1 MVDMYE
7 GRSHRV
13 LCLDD
18 NFQIKTHVV
27 WSGQTV
33 FRMGIGKKIDLK
45 QTFLLC
51 VSLSITVL

>member
-7 GRSHRV
+7 GRNHHV

-18 NFQIKTHVV
+18 NFRIKTHVV

-33 FRMGIGKKIDLK
+33 FSMGIGRKIDLK
-45 QTFLLC
+45 QIFLLC
-51 VSLSITVL
+51 VSLSTTVL